1 MLINLITTYGIF
13 IYALLV
19 LFVVLV
25 FGLKIFKHIKRVHYL
40 NNFTTYRAILDYHM
54 EKAYDMIHKEHILA
68 YSLDAYRI
76 EEKDYARISKEFVKL
91 VVKIIGPVIAKE
103 LVNLYG
109 DETTF
114 SFNLLDYFST
124 RYEND
129 EIRNT
134 ALEQITEKEV
144 DEQ

>member
-1 MLINLITTYGIF
+1 M
-13 IYALLV
+13 
-19 LFVVLV
+19 V
-25 FGLKIFKHIKRVHYL
+25 FGIKLFKHIKRAYYL
-40 NNFTTYRAILDYHM
+40 YSFTTYRALLDYHM
-54 EKAYDMIHKEHILA
+54 EKAYDMIHKQHILA
-68 YSLDAYRI
+68 YSLDAFRI
-76 EEKDYARISKEFVKL
+76 EEKDYDKFSKEFVKL
-91 VVKIIGPVIAKE
+91 VVKFIGPVLSKE

-109 DETTF
+109 DEQTF
-114 SFNLLDYFST
+114 SFNLLDYFSS